1 MIDYFLSSSKLFFHI
16 LDFEIKNF
24 TPNLSDV
31 HSQLHISLKIPKK
44 ENALTA
50 DENERSERNQAR
62 KWCSEKS
69 QEYLQNL
76 VSDDRL
82 QNIIDTI
89 DTIFIRHEHGE
100 LLSDRDINSVI
111 DDIGTFVFALHLNH
125 HVTNYFLYQKR
136 FWHYHQTMYQYRQ

>member
-1 MIDYFLSSSKLFFHI
+1 LKSTLSS
-16 LDFEIKNF
+16 
-24 TPNLSDV
+24 V

-82 QNIIDTI
+82 QNIIDTV
-89 DTIFIRHEHGE
+89 DTIFIMHF
-100 LLSDRDINSVI
+100 LS
-111 DDIGTFVFALHLNH
+111 
-125 HVTNYFLYQKR
+125 
-136 FWHYHQTMYQYRQ
+136 